1 MKLKGKIKKRYFLFA
16 IILIVAVIALW
27 RTLNAPLPQY
37 QTLIVRPGDLQ
48 QSVLAT
54 GKLDALRKVD
64 VGAQVSGQL
73 KTQSVAI
80 GDKVKK
86 DQLLGVIDP
95 EQAQNQIKEVEATLM
110 ELRAQRLQAE
120 AEWKLARVTLSR
132 QQQLAKTQAVS
143 QQDLDTAATEM
154 AVKQAQIGAIDAQI
168 KRNQASL
175 DTAKTNLD
183 YTRIVAPMAGEVT
196 QITTLQGQTV
206 IAAQQAPNILT
217 LADMSTMLVKAQ
229 VSEADVIHL
238 QPGQKAWFTVL
249 GDPQTRYEGTLKDV
263 LPTPEKVNDAIFYY
277 ARFEVPNPKGILR
290 LDMTAQVH
298 IQLTDVKNVL
308 TIPLSAL
315 GDPIGNNRYN
325 VRLLR
330 NGETREREVVIG
342 ARNDTDVEIV
352 KGLEEG
358 DEVITGEGN
367 AGAAK

>member
-1 MKLKGKIKKRYFLFA
+1 
-16 IILIVAVIALW
+16 
-27 RTLNAPLPQY
+27 
-37 QTLIVRPGDLQ
+37 
-48 QSVLAT
+48 
-54 GKLDALRKVD
+54 
-64 VGAQVSGQL
+64 
-73 KTQSVAI
+73 
-80 GDKVKK
+80 
-86 DQLLGVIDP
+86 
-95 EQAQNQIKEVEATLM
+95 
-110 ELRAQRLQAE
+110 
-120 AEWKLARVTLSR
+120 
-132 QQQLAKTQAVS
+132 QAVS

-154 AVKQAQIGAIDAQI
+154 AVKQAQIGTIDAQI

-238 QPGQKAWFTVL
+238 KPGQKAWFTVL
-249 GDPQTRYEGTLKDV
+249 GDPLTRYEGQIKDV

-277 ARFEVPNPKGILR
+277 ARFEVPNPNGLLR

-298 IQLTDVKNVL
+298 IQLTAVKNVL

-315 GDPIGNNRYN
+315 GDPVGDNRYK
-325 VRLLR
+325 VKLLR
-330 NGETREREVVIG
+330 NGETREREVTIG

-352 KGLEEG
+352 KGLEAG
-358 DEVITGEGN
+358 DEVVIGE
-367 AGAAK
+367 AKPGAAQ